1 MLPFPIGTESL
12 HKNPFLILPEHKR
25 RHCAIFGKSG
35 VGKSTLLRNMI
46 AWDIQEGLG
55 VTVLDPHGGLID
67 DLLDLIPKHRTNDVI
82 YFNPQDPDHALG
94 INILESVAKD
104 QHPLVVSSVINILK
118 NIWLSA
124 WGQQTEFILSNAIFA
139 LLEQPDPQTLV
150 ALPKLLTNPK
160 YREKILSHVTNP
172 AVEWF
177 FDLYDNHWNTRSRE
191 DKIAPP
197 LNKVSKFITNPL
209 LRDVIGQPRSSFDF
223 RWAMDNNKIILCNLA
238 KGALGEDVS
247 SLLGSLVVTKI
258 SLAALSRQD
267 TPEDERP
274 LHVLYA
280 DEVQNFTH
288 GVDFPTVLS
297 EARKYHLALT
307 IATQTL
313 SQLPPLTLSAVFGN
327 CATII
332 SYRVSGEDADALQT
346 EFATTLPAHL
356 LQDLADFKLYI
367 KTLMSDAD
375 GAIRPHTP
383 KLVDAEPPFEYGGA
397 NTRERVLRTSR
408 ERYTRPRAE
417 VEAKLDR
424 FIRA

>member
-12 HKNPFLILPEHKR
+12 HKNPFHILPEHKR

-82 YFNPQDPDHALG
+82 YFNPQDPDRALG

-118 NIWLSA
+118 NIWITA
-124 WGQQTEFILSNAIFA
+124 WGARTEFILSNTIAA
-139 LLEQPDPQTLV
+139 LLQQPQPQTLV
-150 ALPKLLTNPK
+150 ALPKLLTNSK
-160 YREKILSHVTNP
+160 YREHIIAHIDDP

-177 FDLYDNHWNTRSRE
+177 FDLYDNHWNTRFRE
-191 DKIAPP
+191 EAISPL
-197 LNKVSKFITNPL
+197 LNKVNKFITNPL

-238 KGALGEDVS
+238 KGALGDDVS

-280 DEVQNFTH
+280 DEV
-288 GVDFPTVLS
+288 
-297 EARKYHLALT
+297 
-307 IATQTL
+307 
-313 SQLPPLTLSAVFGN
+313 
-327 CATII
+327 
-332 SYRVSGEDADALQT
+332 
-346 EFATTLPAHL
+346 
-356 LQDLADFKLYI
+356 
-367 KTLMSDAD
+367 
-375 GAIRPHTP
+375 
-383 KLVDAEPPFEYGGA
+383 
-397 NTRERVLRTSR
+397 
-408 ERYTRPRAE
+408 
-417 VEAKLDR
+417 
-424 FIRA
+424 

>member
-1 MLPFPIGTESL
+1 MLPFPIGETDI
-12 HKNPFLILPEHKR
+12 HKEQFLILPEHKR

-67 DLLDLIPKHRTNDVI
+67 DLLELIPKNRTNDVI
-82 YFNPQDPDHALG
+82 YFNPQEPNHTLG
-94 INILESVAKD
+94 INILESVSKD

-118 NIWLSA
+118 NIWITA
-124 WGQQTEFILSNAIFA
+124 WGARTEFILSNATSA
-139 LLEQPDPQTLV
+139 LLSQPQPQTLV
-150 ALPKLLTNPK
+150 ALPKLLTSSK
-160 YREKILSHVTNP
+160 YREKILTNVTDP

-177 FDLYDNHWNTRSRE
+177 FDLYDNHWNTKFRE
-191 DKIAPP
+191 EAISPL
-197 LNKVSKFITNPL
+197 LNKVNKFITNPL

-238 KGALGEDVS
+238 KGALGDDVS
-247 SLLGSLVVTKI
+247 SLLGSLILTKI
-258 SLAALSRQD
+258 SLSALSRQD
-267 TPEDERP
+267 TPEDKRP

-313 SQLPPLTLSAVFGN
+313 SQLPSLTLSAVFGN

-346 EFATTLPAHL
+346 EFATMLPARL
-356 LQDLADFKLYI
+356 LQDLPDFKLYI
-367 KTLMSDAD
+367 RTLMNDTH
-375 GAIRPHTP
+375 GATKPHEP
-383 KLVDAEPPFEYGGA
+383 KLVKALPPLTA
-397 NTRERVLRTSR
+397 DDTNTRENVIRTSLQR
-408 ERYTRPRAE
+408 FSRPRAE
-417 VEAKLDR
+417 VEAKLNR
-424 FIRA
+424 FIRV